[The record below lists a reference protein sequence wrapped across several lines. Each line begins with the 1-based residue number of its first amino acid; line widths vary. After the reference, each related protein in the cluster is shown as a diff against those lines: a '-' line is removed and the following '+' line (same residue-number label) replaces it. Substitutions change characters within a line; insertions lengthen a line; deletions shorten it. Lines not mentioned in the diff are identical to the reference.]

1 MLSRMRPLYIY
12 RGSLYLRESLTC
24 MGGSTVHKTV
34 ILEVRFNKVVMQ
46 IFCIATII
54 VKEMHKIGNVLIST
68 KSKH

>member
-1 MLSRMRPLYIY
+1 MKTTKVFQNAVQSYVKDCPRIGILISAKPHAY

-46 IFCIATII
+46 IFCI
-54 VKEMHKIGNVLIST
+54 
-68 KSKH
+68 